1 MPTSIGWRASGPG
14 LPGQRQEPLRD
25 AWHALLSLAE
35 QRDRRRVPLFQRLID
50 RGDVAPSLLAFRR
63 RLVYSPVLGSLPGNG
78 RLGIPPQAV
87 VPALKELALFYEDF
101 LTVTDKDGNYIFVPS
116 FSPENNPGNL
126 TPSMMLVINASMDIA
141 VCREVL
147 SNLVQACELLGNDAG
162 SVAKW
167 KAMLAKL
174 PPTCWKRTAPRRN
187 GLGPHWKSVTPI
199 GISLISTGPGQ
210 ATRSIRTAR
219 RNWPGPR

>member
-1 MPTSIGWRASGPG
+1 LDG
-14 LPGQRQEPLRD
+14 EPLAPDFRVN
-25 AWHALLSLAE
+25 AKNLFGMRGTHYSLWPNKGIGVAFHYSSASSTGEMWPHPYWLSGGGWCIRPFWDHYL
-35 QRDRRRVPLFQRLID
+35 VT
-50 RGDVAPSLLAFRR
+50 GDLEFLRKR
-63 RLVYSPVLGSLPGNG
+63 
-78 RLGIPPQAV
+78 V